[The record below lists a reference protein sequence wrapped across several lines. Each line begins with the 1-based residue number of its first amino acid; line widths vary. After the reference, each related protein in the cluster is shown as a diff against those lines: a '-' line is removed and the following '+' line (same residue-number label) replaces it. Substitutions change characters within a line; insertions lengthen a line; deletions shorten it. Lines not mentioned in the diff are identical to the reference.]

1 MPSPPHSHP
10 TPCLLLSRSH
20 RSQELKAADIP
31 VQMLHPGF
39 NRTAMT
45 KKYEHIWDI
54 EGAVEPEVGAKRVLY
69 ESLKADMS
77 TTGTVINCEDG
88 LRIPW

>member
-1 MPSPPHSHP
+1 
-10 TPCLLLSRSH
+10 
-20 RSQELKAADIP
+20 

-39 NRTAMT
+39 NRTLMT

-54 EGAVEPEVGAKRVLY
+54 EGAVEPDVGAKRVLY
-69 ESLKADMS
+69 EINATDMAR
-77 TTGTVINCEDG
+77 TGSVVNCEDG